1 MRVIITG
8 GSGLLGRELTASL
21 TGDGHEVIVL
31 SRNPARVTGLPPGA
45 RAERWDGKSAE
56 GWVNLAESAEA
67 IVNLAGE
74 NIAGRPGIDRWTP
87 TRKQLILNSRLE
99 AGQAVVA
106 AVKAAKKK
114 PGVVIQSSA
123 VGYYGPCGDEAVNE
137 DHPAGKDFLSQVC
150 MAWEASTNEL
160 DALGVR
166 RAIIRTGLPLSKKGG
181 ALAPLL
187 LIFNLFA
194 GGPLGNGKQW
204 WPWLHMTDQ
213 IDAIRFLIDN
223 SNARGA
229 FNLSSPQPLTNAEFS
244 RVLGK
249 VMGRPSFMPAPAFA
263 LRLVVGEMADAL
275 LLSGQRQIPRRLLDL
290 GFQFKFPEVEAALRD
305 TLR

>member
-21 TGDGHEVIVL
+21 TKDGHEVVVL
-31 SRNPARVTGLPPGA
+31 SRDPARVASLPAGA
-45 RAERWDGKSAE
+45 RAEGWDGRTAK
-56 GWVNLAESAEA
+56 GWAGLADGAGA

-74 NIAGRPGIDRWTP
+74 SIAGRPGIDRWTP
-87 TRKQLILNSRLE
+87 ARKQLILNSRTD
-99 AGQAVVA
+99 AGQAVVE
-106 AVKAAKKK
+106 AVRAAKKK

-123 VGYYGPCGDEAVNE
+123 VGYYGPCGDEEVNE

-150 MAWEASTNEL
+150 VAWEASTNEL
-160 DALGVR
+160 EALGVR
-166 RAIIRTGLPLSKKGG
+166 RAIIRTGLPLSKQGG

-213 IDAIRFLIDN
+213 INAIRFLIDN
-223 SNARGA
+223 PTASGA

-263 LRLVVGEMADAL
+263 LRLAMGEMADAL

-290 GFQFKFPEVEAALRD
+290 GFQFKFPEAEAALRD